1 MMNSGLRTTSW
12 LYEQEYL
19 KSWGGVFFVFAKL
32 GVRSYKF
39 QSNEPSVNWKC
50 DKVLPKLPVLTV
62 SSSDVLLKW
71 LRSQTVIR
79 SFFSPHV
86 FIPFMFIL
94 YTCSREKTPVLRFP
108 KPYFCSFFRSSSEDS
123 MYGCCSTC
131 QSKSSSSSLS
141 SWHGS
146 LMLHAP
152 LKSGRG
158 GRKKKRKKKKT
169 KKWNSGNKE
178 KTLEELEW
186 QKVNAWDS
194 VTVEHTNLLHQR
206 LCRPGTCGGQETGQH
221 VQSLKVLSWCLL
233 RDSHCEE
240 TYHKH
245 TLLLKMYWRWMK
257 EHMCNNTGNNCF
269 FKCICTKNVNIE
281 VNLVILE

>member
-1 MMNSGLRTTSW
+1 MNQVWIETVTKCF
-12 LYEQEYL
+12 QN
-19 KSWGGVFFVFAKL
+19 
-32 GVRSYKF
+32 F
-39 QSNEPSVNWKC
+39 QSWQSRAQTCCLNDW
-50 DKVLPKLPVLTV
+50 DHRQLYVL
-62 SSSDVLLKW
+62 
-71 LRSQTVIR
+71 
-79 SFFSPHV
+79 FFPHV

-158 GRKKKRKKKKT
+158 GGKKK

-186 QKVNAWDS
+186 QNVNAWDS
-194 VTVEHTNLLHQR
+194 VTFEHTNLLHQR

-221 VQSLKVLSWCLL
+221 V
-233 RDSHCEE
+233 
-240 TYHKH
+240 
-245 TLLLKMYWRWMK
+245 
-257 EHMCNNTGNNCF
+257 
-269 FKCICTKNVNIE
+269 
-281 VNLVILE
+281 